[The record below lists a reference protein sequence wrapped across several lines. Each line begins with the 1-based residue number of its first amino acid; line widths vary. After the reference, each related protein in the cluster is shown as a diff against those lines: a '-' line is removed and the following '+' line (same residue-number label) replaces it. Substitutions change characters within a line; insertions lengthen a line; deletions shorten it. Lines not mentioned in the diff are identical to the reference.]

1 MPLLLQLMN
10 EQESK
15 ETQTDLDTADT
26 HVKRVTDGLRSEGGF
41 CPDNLNCSTDHGRH
55 CQPSPGQDAT
65 VMRLLSANTS
75 NTRDVPALN
84 NGQVGN
90 SGYQLFFE
98 NCTFNNNSK
107 TKTHNNVENLNKM
120 NIGSSH
126 STCNN
131 MEAPARPKVSPPP
144 EMPMVELPEEMR
156 QQSLRPLQ
164 DPSGGMTA
172 S

>member
-15 ETQTDLDTADT
+15 ETQTDLDAADT
-26 HVKRVTDGLRSEGGF
+26 RIKRVTDGLRSEGGF
-41 CPDNLNCSTDHGRH
+41 CPDNLNCSTDHGRN

-65 VMRLLSANTS
+65 VMRLLSPNTK

-90 SGYQLFFE
+90 SGYQVFFK

-120 NIGSSH
+120 NIGS
-126 STCNN
+126 
-131 MEAPARPKVSPPP
+131 
-144 EMPMVELPEEMR
+144 
-156 QQSLRPLQ
+156 
-164 DPSGGMTA
+164 
-172 S
+172 